1 MTKRRTTHA
10 SVQWMPGGILWPA
23 LLPFLRVALVAL
35 AALATTGLIAATGQQ
50 VGPASAAVL
59 GAAYLLPVNIISLI
73 AVRRLVHRDG
83 GTLRSMIDY
92 RRDRLGRDIL
102 WGLLWIA
109 VLYVPF
115 ALAIIGTMAVLFGA
129 DAFSQFGAVF
139 APDLS
144 TTPVMSAGVSIAF
157 AAIVLLTFAPLNA
170 PAEEL
175 VFRGYSQG
183 GLQRTRP
190 ILGIL
195 LPSVAFGLQHV
206 FFALTVPGMLVY
218 AVAFFVWGVGSALIY
233 RRQGRLLPLIIA
245 HAIVN
250 LCFSAPALILPFVLP
265 A

>member
-1 MTKRRTTHA
+1 
-10 SVQWMPGGILWPA
+10 MPGGILWPA
-23 LLPFLRVALVAL
+23 LLPFIRVALVAL
-35 AALATTGLIAATGQQ
+35 AALATTGLIAATGQPI
-50 VGPASAAVL
+50 GPASAAVF
-59 GAAYLLPVNIISLI
+59 AAVYLLPVNIISLI
-73 AVRRLVHRDG
+73 AVRRLVRRDG
-83 GTLRSMIDY
+83 GTLRAMVGY
-92 RRDRLGRDIL
+92 RRERVGRDLL
-102 WGLLWIA
+102 WALLWIM

-115 ALAIIGTMAVLFGA
+115 ALAIIGTMFALFGT

-144 TTPVMSAGVSIAF
+144 TTPVMSGGVSIAF
-157 AAIVLLTFAPLNA
+157 AVLVLLTFAPLNA

-183 GLQRTRP
+183 GLQRAHP
-190 ILGIL
+190 MLGIL

-206 FFALTVPGMLVY
+206 FFAMTVPGMVVY

-233 RRQGRLLPLIIA
+233 RRQGKLMPLIIA

-250 LCFSAPALILPFVLP
+250 LLFSAPALILPFVLP